1 MVLGPFVRA
10 TLTENPDQLY
20 PIGMP
25 HLEHSLGA
33 ELEGLCA
40 DRVVELV
47 VELVVVMGIIVLQ
60 FPIRHLGDSVQWQQ
74 VHEFGVV
81 NEDAH
86 RHLRSL
92 QQIDQGFRQA
102 LMAVESIILPE
113 LLRLLIDGSQERAFG
128 VSEASDHIHFPHT
141 VCGVVH
147 YPLDGGQKRV
157 GVGSFLAFP
166 HGVD

>member
-1 MVLGPFVRA
+1 
-10 TLTENPDQLY
+10 
-20 PIGMP
+20 MP

-92 QQIDQGFRQA
+92 QQINQGFR
-102 LMAVESIILPE
+102 
-113 LLRLLIDGSQERAFG
+113 
-128 VSEASDHIHFPHT
+128 
-141 VCGVVH
+141 
-147 YPLDGGQKRV
+147 
-157 GVGSFLAFP
+157 
-166 HGVD
+166 